1 MPHRTPAAAPHAS
14 PSHTP
19 PAVNVFLKLLPITLA
34 VFIGFLTIGLPLPVL
49 PLHLHDALGMGTLV
63 VGLVIGTQFA
73 AALLSRAWAGHV
85 ADSQGAKR
93 AVVMGLL
100 AASASGVA
108 YLASLGFAASPTA
121 SVWVLLLGRVLLGCG
136 ESLVVTGALSWGV
149 GLAGPQNAG
158 KVMAWVGIAM
168 YGAYAVGAPAG
179 VAVNGRWGFT
189 GIAVAAVILPLL
201 SLLLVASV
209 RAVAP
214 TAARRTPFYKVLGQ
228 VWSAGLGLALSSV
241 GFGVITAFIA
251 LLFAERGWGN
261 ASLAFTA
268 FGLAFIGARLF
279 FGHLPDKLGG
289 ARVALVC
296 VLVEAVGQLLIW
308 GADTAALAYAGAAL
322 TGFGYSLAFPGFGV
336 EAVRRAPP
344 QSRGAAMGAYVAFL
358 DISLG
363 LTGPALGA
371 VAGAWGLGSVYLVG
385 ALAVASSV
393 LVALQLRAPARKAT
407 HAHGA
412 HHG

>member
-14 PSHTP
+14 PSHPP

-85 ADSQGAKR
+85 ADSLGAKR

-108 YLASLGFAASPTA
+108 YLVSLGFVASPTA

-168 YGAYAVGAPAG
+168 YGAYAVGAPVG

-189 GIAVAAVILPLL
+189 GIAVAAVVLPLV
-201 SLLLVASV
+201 SLLLVASL

-214 TAARRTPFYKVLGQ
+214 TSARRTPFYKVLGL

-308 GADTAALAYAGAAL
+308 GADTAAVAYAGAAL

-336 EAVRRAPP
+336 EAVRRVPP

-371 VAGAWGLGSVYLVG
+371 VAGTWGLGSVYLMG

-393 LVALQLRAPARKAT
+393 LVALQLRAPARKAA

>member
-108 YLASLGFAASPTA
+108 YLASLGFVASPTA

-189 GIAVAAVILPLL
+189 GIAVAAVILPLV

-308 GADTAALAYAGAAL
+308 GADTAAVAYAGAAL